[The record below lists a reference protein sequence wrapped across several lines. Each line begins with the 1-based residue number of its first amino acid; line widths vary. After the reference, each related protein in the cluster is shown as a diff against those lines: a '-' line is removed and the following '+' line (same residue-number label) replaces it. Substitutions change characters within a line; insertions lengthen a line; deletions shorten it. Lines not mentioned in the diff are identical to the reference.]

1 MLSEDRY
8 VCVSQGME
16 DQVSTTL
23 SLAMNNKDD
32 KVYKKESNDF
42 TNENNKV
49 VSEDSSKSLV

>member
-23 SLAMNNKDD
+23 SLPMNNKDE

-49 VSEDSSKSLV
+49 VSEDS